1 MAARLRWRRDYAE
14 NLINRAYRDRGMNPA
29 REPRGIYSP
38 LVKPICRRLRQPAGF
53 YEIKLSAMNRKLLGP
68 TVIVTL
74 ASLLLLQQWV
84 FADSSWSVL
93 AIIMRVVSTL
103 VTIVTP
109 PEPVTKFF
117 FEHLALPTLLI
128 GLALLALWLLLVG
141 GKKAMRQVTPEV
153 GSSSWLAPA
162 GREPGVESESPLLAE
177 TSWSMQTFR
186 FNCLRS
192 KLILSFVAIGAFIT
206 IAACSIAYSYLHR
219 ALARAATERAAIM
232 ALAVNTTASAH
243 VSGRRFKELRDDL
256 ARAVAQPTVAYAYV
270 EDGGGKLIEYAPADL
285 PSQLVKRPG
294 LDPQQAVA
302 ANPARYR
309 NEMVIDHAQRS
320 AVAPRSVA
328 HVGFWQDSVSAQTW
342 AILGPILLVVFVVVL
357 GVAGLFVYLIRDI
370 HRQLLSLVE
379 QSARISKGEFTVPLV
394 TSRADELG
402 DLARSVERMRS
413 SLRAV
418 LSRVGSEPPVTQ
430 SRRGQV

>member
-1 MAARLRWRRDYAE
+1 
-14 NLINRAYRDRGMNPA
+14 
-29 REPRGIYSP
+29 
-38 LVKPICRRLRQPAGF
+38 
-53 YEIKLSAMNRKLLGP
+53 MNRRILGP

-93 AIIMRVVSTL
+93 AILMRVVSTL

-117 FEHLALPTLLI
+117 AEHLALP
-128 GLALLALWLLLVG
+128 ALVLGAIILVLWVLVVVA
-141 GKKAMRQVTPEV
+141 KRAMRQATPDV
-153 GSSSWLAPA
+153 AAPMWA
-162 GREPGVESESPLLAE
+162 LPSGGESTMATESPFSPE
-177 TSWSMQTFR
+177 PSWSLQSFR

-192 KLILSFVAIGAFIT
+192 KLILSFVAIGAFIA
-206 IAACSIAYSYLHR
+206 IAACSITYSYLHR
-219 ALARAATERAAIM
+219 ALVRAGTERAAIM

-256 ARAVAQPTVAYAYV
+256 ARAASRPAVAYAYV
-270 EDGGGKLIEYAPADL
+270 EDDGGKLIEYAPADL
-285 PSQLVKRPG
+285 PSQLVNRPG
-294 LDPQQAVA
+294 LEPQQAVA

-328 HVGFWQDSVSAQTW
+328 HVGVWQDSVVAQTW
-342 AILGPILLVVFVVVL
+342 ALLGPILLVIFVIVL
-357 GVAGLFVYLIRDI
+357 GAAGLFVYLIHDL
-370 HRQLLSLVE
+370 HRHMLSLVE
-379 QSARISKGEFTVPLV
+379 QAARISKGEFTVPLV
-394 TSRADELG
+394 TTRADELG

-430 SRRGQV
+430 SRRGQA